1 MNDRRKYS
9 IAVNCSSF
17 VNHKGVYIRDML
29 TEWQDLKYLDL
40 FPRSYMDFVILSD
53 GSSTLVSDLVV
64 SQLKS

>member
-1 MNDRRKYS
+1 
-9 IAVNCSSF
+9 
-17 VNHKGVYIRDML
+17 ML

-40 FPRSYMDFVILSD
+40 FPRSYMDFVILWD